1 LSKKRARSPG
11 RTALEAVASAGR
23 AKMPRTD
30 DLGRSGDSLLR
41 TRWGSP
47 WEKYEKAYDLELGGP
62 VVGAVQKASP
72 VQLVHVRAFPQR
84 ADTTLSMIRRIQH
97 NNVFAALDVFMTDEI
112 LYIVF
117 EHMPLSLDQLVGCP
131 AYPNEEQLAAVV
143 GQVSSTRLGVGL
155 YSNDGRH

>member
-1 LSKKRARSPG
+1 M
-11 RTALEAVASAGR
+11 ASAGR
-23 AKMPRTD
+23 AEMPRTD
-30 DLGRSGDSLLR
+30 DLGRRGDSLLR

-47 WEKYEKAYDLELGGP
+47 WEKDEKAYDLELGGP
-62 VVGAVQKASP
+62 IVGAVQKASP

-84 ADTTLSMIRRIQH
+84 ADTTRSMIRRIQH
-97 NNVFAALDVFMTDEI
+97 NNVVAALDIFMTDEI

-143 GQVSSTRLGVGL
+143 VQVSSTRLGVGL